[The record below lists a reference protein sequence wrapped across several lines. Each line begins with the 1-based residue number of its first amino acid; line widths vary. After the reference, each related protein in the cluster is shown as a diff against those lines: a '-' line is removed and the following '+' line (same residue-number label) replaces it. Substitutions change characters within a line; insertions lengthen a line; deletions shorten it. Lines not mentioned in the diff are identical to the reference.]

1 MVMEVEDI
9 ARINYLINTEK
20 IVTGIEANII
30 FNQELSNLYDN
41 VMQQTLSGSTLNH
54 FVRFLNFMRTIDSGF
69 KISLHEFNSATGVIS
84 SQYVNDVTDYE
95 SFFQNTNTS
104 CIKN

>member
-1 MVMEVEDI
+1 M
-9 ARINYLINTEK
+9 
-20 IVTGIEANII
+20 
-30 FNQELSNLYDN
+30 
-41 VMQQTLSGSTLNH
+41 
-54 FVRFLNFMRTIDSGF
+54 DSGF
-69 KISLHEFNSATGVIS
+69 KISLHKYDSTSGAIS